1 MEAEVVASSGLLDYV
16 EVVGKLETEGK
27 RGNNGS
33 YSFWKSS
40 FAPSRKES
48 PVIVIEIGLHAG
60 ETTSMPNA
68 ISSDEFEIMIK
79 LVSGKADINT

>member
-1 MEAEVVASSGLLDYV
+1 MGAEVVASSSLLDYV

-33 YSFWKSS
+33 YSFLKSS
-40 FAPSRKES
+40 LALNRKES
-48 PVIVIEIGLHAG
+48 PVIVMEIGLHAS

-68 ISSDEFEIMIK
+68 ISSHEFEIMI
-79 LVSGKADINT
+79 